1 MTEQFFRFSISDIC
15 SSKENVK
22 EFICFIFEAHRSRR
36 CEGNACET
44 LIFHDS
50 LKNFFDD
57 NNNTWEVQKQ
67 YFKGLW
73 EENRNIFLS
82 IYHLKMFGFVIIFH

>member
-67 YFKGLW
+67 YFKGFC

-82 IYHLKMFGFVIIFH
+82 IYYLKMFGFVIIFH